1 MRTLSI
7 EKEGIKIVDHRGYVD
22 IELEHFPDHR
32 DRFELR
38 RCNRGFTVRWQI
50 LGELGFITAGYFN
63 RVNAV
68 NNYTDAQVVYE
79 ERKPKMVSN
88 HAGDGKTEEG
98 EQ

>member
-38 RCNRGFTVRWQI
+38 RCNRGFTVRWLI
-50 LGELGFITAGYFN
+50 LGELTVGYFN

-68 NNYTDAQVVYE
+68 NNYTDAQVVYD

-88 HAGDGKTEEG
+88 HAEHGKTEEG
-98 EQ
+98 KQ

>member
-7 EKEGIKIVDHRGYVD
+7 EKDGIKIVDHRGYVD
-22 IELEHFPDHR
+22 IELEHFPDHH

-38 RCNRGFTVRWQI
+38 RCNRGFTVRWEI
-50 LGELGFITAGYFN
+50 LGELGFTVGYFN

-68 NNYTDAQVVYE
+68 NNYTDAEVVYE

-88 HAGDGKTEEG
+88 HAEHGRTEEG
-98 EQ
+98 KQ